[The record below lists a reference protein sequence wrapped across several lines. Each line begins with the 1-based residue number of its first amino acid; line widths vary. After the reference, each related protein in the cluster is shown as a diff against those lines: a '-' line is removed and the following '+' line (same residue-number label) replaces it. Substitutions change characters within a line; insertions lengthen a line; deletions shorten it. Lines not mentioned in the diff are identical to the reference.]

1 MRLSSRLLRVIAAGL
16 ALTIVVGPAWS
27 SEPDP
32 AYYHEGP
39 LAGSLK
45 SDKPLPIYIE
55 NPDHLWN
62 RLFAAFYMRPSNL
75 PIEKGGKK
83 ILRIE
88 GGDVID
94 FFGWAQTTYWAEP
107 AVTARLN
114 RLLDEY
120 LEHDGSGMIDDP
132 LRRSLLLRDMWAA
145 YDYFIGQNI
154 YRKGTVSERATREVL
169 CRKLA
174 RVIRSLT
181 LPNQAIHMLPDTYAK
196 ALASGRFNT
205 TVPLNP
211 QHNYLPAGLLT
222 KPDEWVEIDFFQ
234 PDIHEDL
241 SNRFITL
248 HTRSYRA
255 RSYFRIF
262 YRFPEGRP
270 QLVRYLKLLDK
281 EGVNWKQAAQNGFI
295 TLKEDAPQIPVGT
308 EVALVQF
315 MMTLNQDLQ
324 PTPTKIVESIRMR
337 SYVSTD
343 GSEKEV
349 TNTGHGMNV
358 MEYTLKRQLLFDNL
372 RAGGLR
378 REPDNEELYRVIFQG
393 DRNPDWGHD
402 GRMVLFQQCVN
413 CHMSPKANRTGVHS
427 FASIVH
433 MGGFAAGAQLGV
445 AVPLDPDKSKMR
457 GQRAAKWKSGHETY
471 RRLLEHLGR

>member
-1 MRLSSRLLRVIAAGL
+1 MRCLIQLLRGTFIGIALLIMA
-16 ALTIVVGPAWS
+16 GPAWA
-27 SEPDP
+27 SEPDA
-32 AYYHEGP
+32 AYYHDGP

-45 SDKPLPIYIE
+45 SDKPLPIYVE
-55 NPDHLWN
+55 NSDHLWN

-75 PIEKGGKK
+75 PSVKGGKR
-83 ILRIE
+83 IQRIE

-94 FFGWAQTTYWAEP
+94 FYGWSKTTYWSEP
-107 AVTARLN
+107 VVTARLN

-120 LEHDGSGMIDDP
+120 LEQGGSAMIDDR
-132 LRRSLLLRDMWAA
+132 LRRSVLLRDMWAA

-154 YRKGTVSERATREVL
+154 RRKGTVSDRATRDVL

-174 RVIRSLT
+174 RVIRSLA
-181 LPNQAIHMLPDTYAK
+181 LPNQAIGMLPDTYAK
-196 ALASGRFNT
+196 ALASGQFNT
-205 TVPLNP
+205 ATPLNP
-211 QHNYLPAGLLT
+211 KQNYLPTGLLT

-262 YRFPEGRP
+262 YRFPEGRQ
-270 QLVRYLKLLDK
+270 QLVQYLKLLDQ
-281 EGVNWKQAAQNGFI
+281 EGIDWKRAAQNGFI
-295 TLKEDAPQIPVGT
+295 FLKKDAPQIPVGT

-315 MMTLNQDLQ
+315 MMALNRELQ
-324 PTPTKIVESIRMR
+324 PTPTRIVESIRMR
-337 SYVSTD
+337 NYVSTD

-393 DRNPDWGHD
+393 DRDPDWGHD
-402 GRMVLFQQCVN
+402 GRTVLFQQCVN
-413 CHMSPKANRTGVHS
+413 CHMSPKATRTGVHS
-427 FASIVH
+427 FASIVN
-433 MGGFAAGAQLGV
+433 MGGFDAGAQLGV
-445 AVPLDPDKSKMR
+445 AVPLSPEKSTTR
-457 GQRAAKWKSGHETY
+457 GRRAAKWKTGHETY